1 MFNTNFYIDTFQNSK
16 KQFVNAIVQH
26 DGIKKALN
34 EFVDTQTAYTKSA
47 VNAALE
53 VNKRVFEESAKA
65 ASEFTKFDVSKFFK
79 VSK

>member
-16 KQFVNAIVQH
+16 KQFVNAVVQH
-26 DGIKKALN
+26 DGIKQALN

-53 VNKRVFEESAKA
+53 VNKRLLEESTKA
-65 ASEFTKFDVSKFFK
+65 VAEFTKFDITKFFK
-79 VSK
+79 LGK